1 MSKKDYL
8 SATTIAQSSFCE
20 NKLALEKR
28 YGKQESDIEQIRRQR
43 GDEEHLRHHL
53 EAQRYGKNKDGR
65 CFIATE
71 VYGPVAEETIA
82 LRSFRDTVLLQR
94 LWGRALVS
102 IYYDVSPAIASLI
115 RKNPSLRP
123 PTKWF
128 LDLFIR
134 GVSRC

>member
-20 NKLALEKR
+20 NKLALEQK

-65 CFIATE
+65 CFIASE
-71 VYGPVAEETIA
+71 VYGPVSDETNV
-82 LRSFRDTVLLQR
+82 LRTFRDTVLLPKS
-94 LWGRALVS
+94 WGRALVS
-102 IYYDVSPAIASLI
+102 VYYDISPAIALVI
-115 RKNPSLRP
+115 RKNPLLKI
-123 PTKWF
+123 PTKWV
-128 LDLFIR
+128 LDIVIR
-134 GVSRC
+134 GVKRC